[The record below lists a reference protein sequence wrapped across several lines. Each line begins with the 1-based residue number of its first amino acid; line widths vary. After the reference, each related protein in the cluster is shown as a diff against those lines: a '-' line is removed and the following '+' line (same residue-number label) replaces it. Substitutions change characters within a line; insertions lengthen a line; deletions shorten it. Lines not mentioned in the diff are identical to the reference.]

1 MKILARPPGVPLL
14 LSNSRRL
21 IAVLPSRTRQRRYL
35 EARRHC
41 KKEQGEIMRRHCLA
55 LLALPLLAHAGDPPS
70 FSEKDFLTD
79 LPVVLSVSRLPQP
92 IDETPGAVT
101 IIDRD
106 MIRLS
111 GARNIVDLFRLVPG
125 FQVSDSVYYG
135 APHPAYHGTFSE
147 LSNRMQVLV
156 DGRSVYSAFR
166 GGDVGQGLQTL
177 ALEDIERIEVIRGSD
192 SAAYGARAVLGVVN
206 ILTKDPVETH
216 GLLVGKSAGGNGIND
231 SLVRLGWGDETRNF
245 RLTAERRGDDGL
257 AGVNGA
263 NHLENFNFRAD
274 FRPNVND
281 EWQLRVGN
289 SSQYT
294 GTGRAGDPNDVER
307 EVRVNSGFLQL
318 DWRRTLGPVSDLA
331 ISYSHNG
338 SSESDNFWYA
348 LPFPFNG
355 TTIDFG
361 GRAND
366 DALSIEHT
374 FSPADRLRFVWGVE
388 LRNEE
393 VRSFALYNTPRVST
407 HFRRLFG
414 NLEFRIGP
422 DLLLNAGGMLEHNSL
437 SGSDSSPRLVLNWH
451 VIPGQTFRIGSST
464 AHRPP
469 SMFEK
474 AGDIRYVVNGILLDE
489 TVVARG
495 QVRPETIRASE
506 IGYLAEFPVR
516 GDSLDVR
523 IFHERIDGI
532 IQRSLY
538 AIPDGTKLLPP
549 SSAFD
554 YVNGP
559 GFSIRGIEYQ
569 LKLHVSQGAQLL
581 LNQSLLRSDAADKNI
596 ADSIPTHESSI
607 LLSNRFVNGAE
618 LSLGHYRSAAYTWQS
633 AENLLVATH
642 RTDLRLAMPFRV
654 GSTRCEGA
662 VTVQNLGQPYNDF
675 LPTFQFRRQAFASLA
690 AQF

>member
-1 MKILARPPGVPLL
+1 VRF
-14 LSNSRRL
+14 
-21 IAVLPSRTRQRRYL
+21 Y
-35 EARRHC
+35 
-41 KKEQGEIMRRHCLA
+41 CLA
-55 LLALPLLAHAGDPPS
+55 LLAMPSLAHADGS
-70 FSEKDFLTD
+70 MFVSERDFLAD

-92 IDETPGAVT
+92 IDETPAAVT

-135 APHPAYHGTFSE
+135 AAHPAYHGTFSE
-147 LSNRMQVLV
+147 LSNRMQVLI

-206 ILTKDPVETH
+206 ILTIDPAETH
-216 GLLVGKSAGGNGIND
+216 GLLVGKSSGGNGIDD

-263 NHLENFNFRAD
+263 NHADNFNFRVD
-274 FRPNVND
+274 LRPNVND
-281 EWQLRVGN
+281 EWQLRIGN
-289 SSQYT
+289 STQYT
-294 GTGRAGDPNDVER
+294 GTGRPGAPGDLER
-307 EVRVNSGFLQL
+307 EVRADSSYLQL
-318 DWRRTLGPVSDLA
+318 DWRRTLGSASDLA
-331 ISYSHNG
+331 ISYSHTG
-338 SSESDNFWYA
+338 SSETDSFWFA
-348 LPFPFNG
+348 LPVPFVG

-361 GRAND
+361 GRTND
-366 DALSIEHT
+366 DALLIEHT
-374 FSPADRLRFVWGVE
+374 FSPAERLRFVWGGE

-393 VRSFALYNTPRVST
+393 VRSYPLYNRPRIST
-407 HFRRLFG
+407 QFRRLFG
-414 NLEFRIGP
+414 NLEWRIGP
-422 DLLLNAGGMLEHNSL
+422 DLLLNAGDMLEHNSL
-437 SGSDSSPRLVLNWH
+437 SGSDTSPRLMLNWH
-451 VIPGQTFRIGSST
+451 VLPGQTFRIGTST

-506 IGYLAEFPVR
+506 VGYLADFPVR

-523 IFHERIDGI
+523 IFHEQIDGL
-532 IQRSLY
+532 IQRSPY
-538 AIPDGTKLLPP
+538 ALPP
-549 SSAFD
+549 NTKVFPPQLAFD

-569 LKLHVSQGAQLL
+569 LKLHVSQGAHLL
-581 LNQSLLRSDAADKNI
+581 LNQSLLRSDATDKNI

-618 LSLGHYRSAAYTWQS
+618 LSLGHYRSATYTWQS
-633 AENLLVATH
+633 SENLLLATH
-642 RTDLRLAMPFRV
+642 RTDLRLGMPFRV
-654 GSTRCEGA
+654 GSTRCEA
-662 VTVQNLGQPYNDF
+662 ALTVQNLGQPYNDF
-675 LPTFQFRRQAFASLA
+675 LPAFQFRRRAFASLA
-690 AQF
+690 VHF